1 MTTIL
6 VYAAPV
12 VCVVFAA
19 LALGYAE
26 FRAAHKRNGGNE

>member
-1 MTTIL
+1 MTAIL

-19 LALGYAE
+19 LALGYYE
-26 FRAAHKRNGGNE
+26 FCAAHKRNGGNE